1 MAKKKIEKLNK
12 NLWMSV
18 SVCDD
23 LDAEGENYGG
33 PGAVAAAAIYHFCHA
48 GNSEKGKIMLT
59 FRESEI
65 KAAYTDEVDEIV
77 SEAEAAV
84 QKRKPGQKPLESA

>member
-1 MAKKKIEKLNK
+1 MGKKKIEKLNK

-18 SVCDD
+18 SICEK
-23 LDAEGENYGG
+23 LDVEGENYGG
-33 PGAVAAAAIYHFCHA
+33 PGAVAAAAIYHFCRA
-48 GNSEKGKIMLT
+48 ENSEKGEIMLS

-65 KAAYTDEVDEIV
+65 RAAYADEVDETV

-84 QKRKPGQKPLESA
+84 RKQNSDQKPLESA

>member
-18 SVCDD
+18 SVCEE

-33 PGAVAAAAIYHFCHA
+33 PGAVAAAAIYHFCHSD
-48 GNSEKGKIMLT
+48 NSEKGKIMLT

-65 KAAYTDEVDEIV
+65 KAAYADEVDDIV
-77 SEAEAAV
+77 SEAEAAAEK
-84 QKRKPGQKPLESA
+84 QKQGQKPSKSA

>member
-12 NLWMSV
+12 NLFLPGSI
-18 SVCDD
+18 CEE

-48 GNSEKGKIMLT
+48 ENSEKGKIMLT

-65 KAAYTDEVDEIV
+65 KAAYADEVDKIV

-84 QKRKPGQKPLESA
+84 QKQKPGQQPLESA